1 MTQQYKEQTT
11 WMGLRWKKSY
21 IKSCLL
27 FGSIYMTLW
36 KRQSYRHNT
45 GHSWPGAEG
54 VGRRSGLVLDLDYIS
69 ASSGGMSLY
78 SGSWIGLL
86 RYQLTHLQVDS
97 GNVRYRRYAPFPSI
111 QALPISSN
119 NNDFHGF
126 NALKFHNNPL
136 HRFCYDHRMPKKPR
150 WYNLPKLYRERW
162 YNLPKLYR

>member
-1 MTQQYKEQTT
+1 MNFSS
-11 WMGLRWKKSY
+11 LRSSL
-21 IKSCLL
+21 ISLIRET
-27 FGSIYMTLW
+27 F
-36 KRQSYRHNT
+36 SYRK
-45 GHSWPGAEG
+45 GGGESEYRWISDQWAQDLPWPGAEG

-150 WYNLPKLYRERW
+150 
-162 YNLPKLYR
+162 